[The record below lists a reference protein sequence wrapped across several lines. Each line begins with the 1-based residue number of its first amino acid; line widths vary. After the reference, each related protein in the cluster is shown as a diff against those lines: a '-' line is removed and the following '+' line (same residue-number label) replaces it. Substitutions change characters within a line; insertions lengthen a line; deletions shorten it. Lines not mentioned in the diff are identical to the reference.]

1 MNEGLHRKVTLVSA
15 AAGFGKTTLISEW
28 VAETELPVAWVSLD
42 EEHNDPSR
50 FLVYLISA
58 VQKLAPDTCTGVLH
72 SLMSPQP
79 PPADTAVTVVI
90 NELSQLSLRFVLVLD
105 DYHVLN
111 ALPVD
116 RVLTFL
122 VENLPPRLHLVIAS
136 REDPPLPLPRL
147 RAKGQLA
154 EIRAAELRFLP
165 GEAVELFTTLMG
177 LRISEN
183 GMKALSARTEGW
195 IAGLQLAAISL
206 QGSQDPDQFVRAF
219 TGSNR
224 YILDYL
230 VEEVLLQQSEEIQEF
245 LLQTSILDRLCG
257 PLCDAVYGN
266 ANIKGRDTLLYLE
279 RSNLFIVPLDD
290 QRLWFRYHHLF
301 AEFLQQRLLNKAG
314 SISLEEKGIVKT
326 LHVRASEWFEQNNYD
341 LEAFQHAA
349 AAMDIDR
356 AAGLIEGKGMPLHL
370 RGAVYPVLNWLESL
384 SGKILKNRPVLN
396 IMHASA
402 LLYVGKTGGV
412 EEKLRMA
419 EEVLR
424 QEEQSER
431 NRDLIGHI
439 ATIRASL
446 ALSRHDSEGIFL
458 QTRRALEYLHQENIP
473 VRTATTWLLGY
484 AYHLSQDYDKAL
496 EHYNQAVL
504 VSEKIGHFIVTISC
518 YLGIGEIQELKGR
531 LRKAKG
537 TYVKILDIAGEYP
550 MPVAAEAYM
559 GLARISYEWNDLSAA
574 EEYATAGTELAQ
586 QLENT
591 DRPVACDVFWARL
604 MCAKGD
610 STAALSLLREA
621 RETARE
627 KGFSRILP
635 EIVQARI
642 ELLVRE
648 KQISRAATLFDEA
661 LADEGLATEAHLLL
675 CSTRLLLAQ
684 RQFSQALEKV
694 NHYCSV
700 MEKSFLS
707 KEELQGALLLSAALY
722 ASGKPEEAQDLFNH
736 LLIHC
741 EAEGFIRSFVD
752 QGQPA
757 DALLSKAIAQGIT
770 PQYAEKVLLA
780 FHEVWQT
787 DGAVDSVTEESMKTL
802 DQLSPREL
810 EVLALV
816 ARGLSNT
823 EISEKLFISLSTVKG
838 HNRQIFEKLQ
848 VNRRTEAVAKA
859 RELGLLYTE

>member
-1 MNEGLHRKVTLVSA
+1 
-15 AAGFGKTTLISEW
+15 
-28 VAETELPVAWVSLD
+28 
-42 EEHNDPSR
+42 
-50 FLVYLISA
+50 
-58 VQKLAPDTCTGVLH
+58 
-72 SLMSPQP
+72 MSPQP

-90 NELSQLSLRFVLVLD
+90 NELSQVSLRFVLVLD
-105 DYHVLN
+105 DYHALD

-116 RVLTFL
+116 RALSFL
-122 VENLPPRLHLVIAS
+122 VENLPPSLHLVIAS

-165 GEAVELFTTLMG
+165 GEAADLFTRLMG
-177 LRISEN
+177 LKISEN

-230 VEEVLLQQSEEIQEF
+230 VEEVLLQQPEEIQEF

-257 PLCDAVYGN
+257 SLCDAVYED
-266 ANIKGRDTLLYLE
+266 ANIKGQDTLLYLE

-301 AEFLQQRLLNKAG
+301 AEFLQQRLPNKAG
-314 SISLEEKGIVKT
+314 STSLEEKGIVKT
-326 LHVRASEWFEQNNYD
+326 LHVRASEWFEQNNYE

-356 AAGLIEGKGMPLHL
+356 AERLIEGKGMPLHL

-384 SGKILKNRPVLN
+384 SEKILKNRPVLN

-412 EEKLRMA
+412 EEKLIMA
-419 EEVLR
+419 EELLR

-431 NRDLIGHI
+431 NRNLIGHI

-458 QTRRALEYLHQENIP
+458 QTRRALEYLHPENIP
-473 VRTATTWLLGY
+473 VRTANTWLLGY
-484 AYHLSQDYDKAL
+484 AYHLTQDYDKAL
-496 EHYNQAVL
+496 QHYNQAVS

-531 LRKAKG
+531 LRKATS
-537 TYVKILDIAGEYP
+537 TYVKILDIAGKYP
-550 MPVAAEAYM
+550 MPVTAEAYM
-559 GLARISYEWNDLSAA
+559 GLARISYEWNELSAA
-574 EEYATAGTELAQ
+574 EEYARAGTELAQ
-586 QLENT
+586 QLEST

-604 MCAKGD
+604 ICAKGD
-610 STAALSLLREA
+610 SAAALSLLREA

-627 KGFSRILP
+627 KSFSRILP
-635 EIVQARI
+635 EIAQARI
-642 ELLVRE
+642 ELLLQE
-648 KQISRAATLFDEA
+648 KQISRAAA
-661 LADEGLATEAHLLL
+661 LADEADFLLG
-675 CSTRLLLAQ
+675 STRVLFAQ
-684 RQFSQALEKV
+684 GQFSQALEKV
-694 NHYCSV
+694 QHYRNV
-700 MEKSFLS
+700 MEKTFFS
-707 KEELQGALLLSAALY
+707 KEELQGALLLSAALH
-722 ASGKPEEAQDLFNH
+722 ASGNPEEAQELFNY

-741 EAEGFIRSFVD
+741 EAEGFIRSFID
-752 QGQPA
+752 QGQPV
-757 DALLSKAIAQGIT
+757 DALLSKAIACGVT
-770 PQYAEKVLLA
+770 PLYAEKVLLA
-780 FHEVWQT
+780 FQEAWQA
-787 DGAVDSVTEESMKTL
+787 DGAADFVNEKSMKPQ

-810 EVLALV
+810 EVLTLV

-823 EISEKLFISLSTVKG
+823 EIGEKLFISLSTVKG
-838 HNRQIFEKLQ
+838 HNRQIFEKLR

-859 RELGLLYTE
+859 RELGLL